1 MHGNRLRVSR
11 NPHLPMPRRRAAAIR
26 NASGVEMPIVRT
38 SLATLAAALVAVP
51 LVHGR
56 DAAVKV
62 TLDAPGHS
70 AKIGQRWTYAVRA
83 TSAGKPVAGKLTVE
97 IVDPLGGAHPVDF
110 AATKKP
116 IVNRPFKGVFRD
128 YVLWPAEARG
138 FPLTLRVTVVAG
150 GVRKV
155 IRYTVTPRS

>member
-1 MHGNRLRVSR
+1 
-11 NPHLPMPRRRAAAIR
+11 
-26 NASGVEMPIVRT
+26 MPIVRT
-38 SLATLAAALVAVP
+38 SLVTLAAALLAVP
-51 LVHGR
+51 LALGR

-62 TLDAPGHS
+62 TLDAPGHT
-70 AKIGQRWTYAVRA
+70 AKIGKRWTYAVHA
-83 TSAGKPVAGKLTVE
+83 KSAGKPVAGKLTVE

-138 FPLTLRVTVVAG
+138 FPLTFRVTVVAG
-150 GVRKV
+150 GARKV